1 MKQIIMI
8 NGQMYMANQ
17 IRSNETL
24 CVKNSTVFFDIVR
37 IKEYV
42 QKRLEECQAK
52 LEDAMKKNLIKVV
65 SEYEIVYPDGRYSIP
80 AEKAMLKVLDIDK
93 KSMSFYELS
102 ELEPIMINQILKA
115 YFEYSEDKKTINNLI
130 DCYTASI
137 TKTKRL

>member
-17 IRSNETL
+17 ICSNETL
-24 CVKNSTVFFDIVR
+24 CVKSNTVYFDIVR

-42 QKRLEECQAK
+42 RKRLEECQTK
-52 LEDAMKKNLIKVV
+52 LEEALRKNLVKVI

-115 YFEYSEDKKTINNLI
+115 YSEYSEDKKMINNLV

-137 TKTKRL
+137 TKTKRI

>member
-1 MKQIIMI
+1 MI

-17 IRSNETL
+17 ICSNETL
-24 CVKNSTVFFDIVR
+24 CVKSNTVYFDIVR

-42 QKRLEECQAK
+42 RKRLEECQTK
-52 LEDAMKKNLIKVV
+52 LEEALRKNLVKVI

-115 YFEYSEDKKTINNLI
+115 YSEYSEDKKTINNLV

>member
-17 IRSNETL
+17 ICSNETL
-24 CVKNSTVFFDIVR
+24 CVKSNTVYFDIVR

-42 QKRLEECQAK
+42 RKRLEECQTK
-52 LEDAMKKNLIKVV
+52 LEEALRKNLVKVI

-115 YFEYSEDKKTINNLI
+115 YSEYSEDKKTINNLV

>member
-1 MKQIIMI
+1 
-8 NGQMYMANQ
+8 MANQ
-17 IRSNETL
+17 ICSNETL
-24 CVKNSTVFFDIVR
+24 CVKSNTVYFDIVR

-42 QKRLEECQAK
+42 RKRLEECQTK
-52 LEDAMKKNLIKVV
+52 LEEALRKNLVKVI

-115 YFEYSEDKKTINNLI
+115 YSEYSEDKKTINNLV